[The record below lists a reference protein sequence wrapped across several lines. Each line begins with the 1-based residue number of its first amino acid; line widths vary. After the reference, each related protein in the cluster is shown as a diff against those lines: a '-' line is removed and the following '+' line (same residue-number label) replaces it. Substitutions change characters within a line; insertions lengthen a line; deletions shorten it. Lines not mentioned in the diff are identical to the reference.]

1 MSPEL
6 AFYNPERETTLH
18 VDASRLNG
26 LGFILKQRDANT
38 NEWWMVQA
46 GSRFL
51 SPAESRYAI
60 IELECL
66 AATWVMKKCRQFI
79 QGLPTFNL
87 ITNHRPLVPILN
99 EYSLD
104 KLDNQRLLRLKL
116 QMTRFM
122 FVAKWVTRKQN
133 QEADALSRSPV
144 DHAKASDELGEGP
157 NTFTTRSA
165 VVGLI
170 SGSSEEQTQDSI
182 LKSIQSA
189 AAVDPIMLELR
200 DVIMKGFPNDKCNL
214 SPTLRPFSKSGN
226 NLQSTKRA
234 IFW

>member
-1 MSPEL
+1 M
-6 AFYNPERETTLH
+6 
-18 VDASRLNG
+18 
-26 LGFILKQRDANT
+26 
-38 NEWWMVQA
+38 
-46 GSRFL
+46 
-51 SPAESRYAI
+51 

-66 AATWVMKKCRQFI
+66 AAAWAIKKCRQFI
-79 QGLPTFNL
+79 QGLHTFNL
-87 ITNHRPLVPILN
+87 ITDHRPLVPILN

-104 KLDNQRLLRLKL
+104 KLDNLRLLRRKL
-116 QMTRFM
+116 QMTKFM
-122 FVAKWVTRKQN
+122 FVAKWVPGKQH
-133 QEADALSRSPV
+133 QEADVSVLSRSPV
-144 DHAKASDELGEGP
+144 GNAKASDELREGP

-214 SPTLRPFSKSGN
+214 FPTLRPFWDARKQLAIDEEDDMLVMGARVVIPRSQVQRVINTLLSMHQGASKMR
-226 NLQSTKRA
+226 QRA
-234 IFW
+234 RISVY